1 MGCFLCDLIDKH
13 GGTGF
18 TSQGSLQSKLAALEH
33 VRWQWAVGKGGAVDV
48 PFVQE
53 SNGGNDTLILAVVVR
68 MVHYRR

>member
-1 MGCFLCDLIDKH
+1 MGARDLLLRGRFKAS
-13 GGTGF
+13 
-18 TSQGSLQSKLAALEH
+18 SQPSKH